1 MLWTYEGIVLR
12 LKKNII
18 KSLAIKHTS
27 NKLLSVIHSKRKL
40 EADQQHHHLFFFAII
55 KPIKEVF
62 FVRNYKRLSFS
73 FGLAKKTHSS
83 SSHPRRDRQAFI
95 SISTSTFR
103 DSPNLAYIV
112 LSKNTV

>member
-40 EADQQHHHLFFFAII
+40 EADQQHHHLFFCYLI

-62 FVRNYKRLSFS
+62 FVRNYNDCLSV
-73 FGLAKKTHSS
+73 LVWRRKLIPPQVT
-83 SSHPRRDRQAFI
+83 PQRDRQAFI

>member
-40 EADQQHHHLFFFAII
+40 EADQQHHHLFFFAI
-55 KPIKEVF
+55 
-62 FVRNYKRLSFS
+62 
-73 FGLAKKTHSS
+73 SS
-83 SSHPRRDRQAFI
+83 NQ
-95 SISTSTFR
+95 
-103 DSPNLAYIV
+103 
-112 LSKNTV
+112 

>member
-40 EADQQHHHLFFFAII
+40 EADQQQHHLFFFCYLI

-62 FVRNYKRLSFS
+62 FVRNYNDCLSVLVWRRKLIPPQVTPDGTDRRS
-73 FGLAKKTHSS
+73 FPLPPSGT
-83 SSHPRRDRQAFI
+83 PQ
-95 SISTSTFR
+95 T
-103 DSPNLAYIV
+103 
-112 LSKNTV
+112 